1 MAASVRDHDHL
12 PLRVAQTAPELLCGI
27 VTEAS
32 DPSLCVF
39 LCPKESLTTLSID
52 KGLDAPP
59 RVAVIDDLP
68 NRQNFANI
76 R

>member
-12 PLRVAQTAPELLCGI
+12 PLRVVAQTAPELLCGI

-39 LCPKESLTTLSID
+39 LCPKESLTALSVD
-52 KGLDAPP
+52 KG
-59 RVAVIDDLP
+59 
-68 NRQNFANI
+68 
-76 R
+76 

>member
-39 LCPKESLTTLSID
+39 LCPKESLTALSVD
-52 KGLDAPP
+52 KG
-59 RVAVIDDLP
+59 
-68 NRQNFANI
+68 
-76 R
+76 